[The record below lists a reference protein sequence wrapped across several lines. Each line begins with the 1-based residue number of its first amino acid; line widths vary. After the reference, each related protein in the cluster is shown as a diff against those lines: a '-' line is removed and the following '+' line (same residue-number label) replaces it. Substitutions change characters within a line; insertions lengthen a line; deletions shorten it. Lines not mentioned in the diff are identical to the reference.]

1 MIILFFLIQMVWAHP
16 QDMGHMTAQVQQNE
30 LKVSLE
36 LAPNVWSSMAG
47 LSEERLLQSTPEQKA
62 VLFFQTT
69 FADNKVFSDESE
81 CAWGPVAVENAAP
94 NIKIVTTA
102 TCEKPILNW
111 HSDLS
116 FLKRAPPGFE
126 LLVQSQG
133 LGESEEF
140 IINAE
145 KSNVQISDQS
155 EHSWSE
161 FIKLGVEH
169 IGVVANQWYG
179 PEGLHLPEGIDH
191 ILFVIALVLAGGGFI
206 NILKSVSGF
215 TLGHSITLT
224 LATLNIVHV
233 PSRLV
238 ESCIALSIVIV
249 AAEAL
254 FAKTKKSS
262 WKIATLF
269 GLIHGLG
276 FATALSE
283 LHLSTHN
290 LVRALIGFNV
300 GVEFSQAVIVCV
312 TLPIVLLLA
321 KKPRLRLNPAFALAI
336 LVVGANWFIKR
347 AF

>member
-1 MIILFFLIQMVWAHP
+1 M
-16 QDMGHMTAQVQQNE
+16 
-30 LKVSLE
+30 
-36 LAPNVWSSMAG
+36 
-47 LSEERLLQSTPEQKA
+47 
-62 VLFFQTT
+62 
-69 FADNKVFSDESE
+69 
-81 CAWGPVAVENAAP
+81 
-94 NIKIVTTA
+94 
-102 TCEKPILNW
+102 
-111 HSDLS
+111 
-116 FLKRAPPGFE
+116 
-126 LLVQSQG
+126 
-133 LGESEEF
+133 
-140 IINAE
+140 
-145 KSNVQISDQS
+145 
-155 EHSWSE
+155 
-161 FIKLGVEH
+161 
-169 IGVVANQWYG
+169 
-179 PEGLHLPEGIDH
+179 
-191 ILFVIALVLAGGGFI
+191 AGGGFI